1 MAHSRTAK
9 KNIRKSEKRRLH
21 NRGVNAAMRTEL
33 KGVRTALE
41 TGDVEAAK
49 ARFSLA
55 QKLIDKAAKTNRMHR
70 NKAAR
75 TKSRLA
81 RDIAKASAAG

>member
-9 KNIRKSEKRRLH
+9 KNIRKSEKLRLH
-21 NRGVNAAMRTEL
+21 NRTLNAAMRTEI
-33 KGVRTALE
+33 KRVRTAIAE
-41 TGDVEAAK
+41 GNVEEAK
-49 ARFSLA
+49 ANFPMA
-55 QKLIDKAAKTNRMHR
+55 QKLLDKAAKTNRMHP

-81 RDIAKASAAG
+81 KELAAAAAS

>member
-9 KNIRKSEKRRLH
+9 KNIRKSEKRRIH

-33 KGVRTALE
+33 KRVRAALE
-41 TGDVEAAK
+41 TGDFEAAK
-49 ARFSLA
+49 AGFNLA

>member
-9 KNIRKSEKRRLH
+9 KNIRKNEKRRLA
-21 NRGVNAAMRTEL
+21 NRAANAAMRTEI
-33 KGVRTALE
+33 KRVRAALE
-41 TGDVEAAK
+41 QGDVEAAR
-49 ARFSLA
+49 AGLPRA
-55 QKLIDKAAKTNRMHR
+55 QKLLDKAAKSRRMHP

-81 RDIAKASAAG
+81 RDIARAAAG

>member
-21 NRGVNAAMRTEL
+21 NRTVNAAMRTEI
-33 KGVRTALE
+33 KKIRTALE
-41 TGDVEAAK
+41 AGDIEVAK
-49 ARFSLA
+49 AGFPRA
-55 QKLIDKAAKTNRMHR
+55 QKLLDKAAKTNRMHP

-81 RDIAKASAAG
+81 RDIAKASAS

>member
-1 MAHSRTAK
+1 MAHSRTSK

-21 NRGVNAAMRTEL
+21 NRGLNAAMRTEI
-33 KGVRTALE
+33 KKVRTALE
-41 TGDVEAAK
+41 SGDVEGAK
-49 ARFSLA
+49 AGFPRA
-55 QKLIDKAAKTNRMHR
+55 QKLLDKAAKTNRMHP

-81 RDIAKASAAG
+81 RDIAKAAAS

>member
-9 KNIRKSEKRRLH
+9 KNIRKNERRRLH
-21 NRGVNAAMRTEL
+21 NRAANAAMRTEI
-33 KGVRTALE
+33 KKVRTALE
-41 TGDVEAAK
+41 SGDVEAAK
-49 ARFSLA
+49 AGFPRA
-55 QKLIDKAAKTNRMHR
+55 QKLLDKAAKTNRMHP

-81 RDIAKASAAG
+81 RDIARAAAG

>member
-9 KNIRKSEKRRLH
+9 KNIRKSEKRRVH
-21 NRGVNAAMRTEL
+21 NRALNAAMRTEL
-33 KGVRTALE
+33 KRVRIALAE
-41 TGDVEAAK
+41 GDVEAAK
-49 ARFSLA
+49 ASLPRA
-55 QKLIDKAAKTNRMHR
+55 QKLLDKAAKTNRMHP

-81 RDIAKASAAG
+81 RDIAKASAS